1 MKDQKGL
8 KLKRKIIIGILAFL
22 LLLIYAAPVLAVE
35 TEDMLPK
42 KVIVKAWTDKTS
54 YKPGETC
61 HLNIIIF
68 NNSPDDYYIKN
79 ITIYYFMEKDEWL
92 YFYDKEKEQWM
103 GFQIIEPEPD
113 TLRSGDLRSCE
124 AIIEIPS
131 GNVISGGTYQIEVIV
146 HLGTKILSP
155 EQTPEIQI
163 SYEEPITVEGLGK
176 IVTLLAVLIILIVLS
191 AVAISAAVYLSLAK
205 LKKPPEHPMPSLPE
219 SKKAE

>member
-1 MKDQKGL
+1 
-8 KLKRKIIIGILAFL
+8 
-22 LLLIYAAPVLAVE
+22 
-35 TEDMLPK
+35 
-42 KVIVKAWTDKTS
+42 
-54 YKPGETC
+54 
-61 HLNIIIF
+61 
-68 NNSPDDYYIKN
+68 
-79 ITIYYFMEKDEWL
+79 MEKGEWL
-92 YFYDKEKEQWM
+92 YFYDRDKEQWM

-124 AIIEIPS
+124 ASIEIPS
-131 GNVISGGTYQIEVIV
+131 GNVISRGTYQIEVIV

-205 LKKPPEHPMPSLPE
+205 LKKPSERPMPSLPE